1 MAGSSSGSSAASSTG
16 TVRYHVNPDTGQPNK
31 CVDGDACTFGGD
43 AFHYATKH
51 DAEIAWQARQLERGI
66 IAYRNVMRAKEAQ
79 EEEAALAKLAGRAKG
94 VSKKLSWS
102 VVRSVMVR
110 NLSKYA
116 INFLGVFMA
125 YAVASGKWLTDDWIR
140 RLLPTVATVVLVAL
154 LIWFGLK
161 FAKGSK
167 KAAVA
172 VKKRRVKRAVRR
184 TGAP

>member
-1 MAGSSSGSSAASSTG
+1 MSTG
-16 TVRYHVNPDTGQPNK
+16 TASSPGTERYHVNPDTGQPNK
-31 CVDGDACTFGGD
+31 CPDVDTCEFGGE
-43 AFHYATKH
+43 AFHYDSRH
-51 DAEIAWQARQLERGI
+51 DAQIAWEARQLERGV
-66 IAYRNVMRAKEAQ
+66 IAYRNVMRAKEKA
-79 EEEAALAKLAGRAKG
+79 EEEAALEKLAGKAKG
-94 VSKKLSWS
+94 VSKKLSWG
-102 VVRSVMVR
+102 VVRSVAVR

-116 INFLGVFMA
+116 VNILGVFMA

-140 RLLPTVATVVLVAL
+140 RLLPTVASVVLVAL

-161 FAKGSK
+161 FAKGSR

>member
-1 MAGSSSGSSAASSTG
+1 MIDDTSTG
-16 TVRYHVNPDTGQPNK
+16 AERYHVNPDTGQPNK
-31 CVDGDACTFGGD
+31 CVDGDTCKFGSD
-43 AFHYATKH
+43 AFHYESRH
-51 DAEIAWQARQLERGI
+51 DAQIAWEARQLERGV
-66 IAYRNVMRAKEAQ
+66 IAYRNVMRAKEAE
-79 EEEAALAKLAGRAKG
+79 EEEAALEKLAGKAKG

-102 VVRSVMVR
+102 VVRSVAVR

-116 INFLGVFMA
+116 VNFLGIFVA

-140 RLLPTVATVVLVAL
+140 RLLPTVASVVLVAL

-161 FAKGSK
+161 FAKGSR

>member
-1 MAGSSSGSSAASSTG
+1 MAESSPEAE
-16 TVRYHVNPDTGQPNK
+16 RYHVNPETGQPNK
-31 CVDGDACTFGGD
+31 CDHGDACTFGGD
-43 AFHYATKH
+43 AFHYASRH
-51 DAEIAWQARQLERGI
+51 DAEIAWQARQLERGV
-66 IAYRNVMRAKEAQ
+66 IAYRNVMRAKEKAEQ
-79 EEEAALAKLAGRAKG
+79 EAAFEKLAGKAKG
-94 VSKKLSWS
+94 VSRKLSWS
-102 VVRSVMVR
+102 VVRSVAVK
-110 NLSKYA
+110 NLSKYTV
-116 INFLGVFMA
+116 NFLGIFMA

-140 RLLPTVATVVLVAL
+140 RLLPIVATVVLVAL

>member
-1 MAGSSSGSSAASSTG
+1 MSGDTASSPQAE
-16 TVRYHVNPDTGQPNK
+16 RYHVNPDTGKPNK
-31 CVDGDACTFGGD
+31 CPDVDTCTFGGA
-43 AFHYATKH
+43 AFHYDSRH
-51 DAEIAWQARQLERGI
+51 DAEIAWQARQLERGV

-79 EEEAALAKLAGRAKG
+79 EEEAALEKLAGKAKG
-94 VSKKLSWS
+94 VSKKISWG
-102 VVRSVMVR
+102 VVRSVAVR

-116 INFLGVFMA
+116 VNILGVFMA

-140 RLLPTVATVVLVAL
+140 RLLPTVATLVLIAL
-154 LIWFGLK
+154 LMWFGLK

-172 VKKRRVKRAVRR
+172 VNRRRVRRAVRR

>member
-1 MAGSSSGSSAASSTG
+1 MSGGTADSSPGAE
-16 TVRYHVNPDTGQPNK
+16 RFHVHPDTGHPNK
-31 CVDGDACTFGGD
+31 CVDGDTCEFGGD
-43 AFHYATKH
+43 PFHYDSRH
-51 DAEIAWQARQLERGI
+51 DAYIAWQARQLERGV
-66 IAYRNVMRAKEAQ
+66 IAYRNVMRAKEKA
-79 EEEAALAKLAGRAKG
+79 EEEAALEKLAGKAKG
-94 VSKKLSWS
+94 VSKKLSWG
-102 VVRSVMVR
+102 VVRSVAVK

-116 INFLGVFMA
+116 VNILGVFMA

-140 RLLPTVATVVLVAL
+140 RLLPTVASVVLVAL

-184 TGAP
+184 AGAP

>member
-1 MAGSSSGSSAASSTG
+1 MAESSTEAQ
-16 TVRYHVNPDTGQPNK
+16 RYHVNPDTGQPNK
-31 CVDGDACTFGGD
+31 CPDVDTCEFGGD
-43 AFHYATKH
+43 AFHYESRH
-51 DAEIAWQARQLERGI
+51 DAQIAWQARQLERGV
-66 IAYRNVMRAKEAQ
+66 IAYRNVMRAKEKQ
-79 EEEAALAKLAGRAKG
+79 EEEAALERLAGKAKG

-102 VVRSVMVR
+102 VVRSVAVR
-110 NLSKYA
+110 NLSKYSV
-116 INFLGVFMA
+116 NLLGVFVA

-172 VKKRRVKRAVRR
+172 VKRQRVRRAVRR

>member
-1 MAGSSSGSSAASSTG
+1 MTTSSPEA
-16 TVRYHVNPDTGQPNK
+16 VQYHVNPDTGQPNK
-31 CVDGDACTFGGD
+31 CPEVATCEFGGE
-43 AFHYATKH
+43 AFHYDSRH
-51 DAEIAWQARQLERGI
+51 DAQIAWEARQLERGV
-66 IAYRNVMRAKEAQ
+66 IAYRNVMRAKEAE
-79 EEEAALAKLAGRAKG
+79 EEEAALEKLAGKAKG

-102 VVRSVMVR
+102 VVRSVAVR

-116 INFLGVFMA
+116 VNFLGIFVA

-140 RLLPTVATVVLVAL
+140 RLLPTVASVVLVAL

-161 FAKGSK
+161 FAKGSR

>member
-1 MAGSSSGSSAASSTG
+1 MAETSPGAQ
-16 TVRYHVNPDTGQPNK
+16 RFHVNPDTGQPNK
-31 CVDGDACTFGGD
+31 CPDGDTCTFGGD
-43 AFHYATKH
+43 AFHYDSKH
-51 DAEIAWQARQLERGI
+51 DAEIAWQARQLERGD
-66 IAYRNVMRAKEAQ
+66 IAYRNVMRAKERE
-79 EEEAALAKLAGRAKG
+79 EEEAALERLAGKAKG

-102 VVRSVMVR
+102 VVRSVAVR

-116 INFLGVFMA
+116 VNFLGVFIA
-125 YAVASGKWLTDDWIR
+125 YAVASGKWLTEDWIN

>member
-1 MAGSSSGSSAASSTG
+1 MSGGTAESSPGAE
-16 TVRYHVNPDTGQPNK
+16 RYHVNPDTGQPNK
-31 CVDGDACTFGGD
+31 CLDGDTCVLGGD
-43 AFHYATKH
+43 AFHYPSRH
-51 DAEIAWQARQLERGI
+51 DAQIAWQARQLERGV
-66 IAYRNVMRAKEAQ
+66 IAYRNVMRAKEKTEQ
-79 EEEAALAKLAGRAKG
+79 EAALEKLAGKARG

-102 VVRSVMVR
+102 VVRSVAVR

-116 INFLGVFMA
+116 VNVLGVFMA

>member
-1 MAGSSSGSSAASSTG
+1 MAETSPGAQ
-16 TVRYHVNPDTGQPNK
+16 RFHVNPDTGQPNK
-31 CVDGDACTFGGD
+31 CPDGDTCTFGGD
-43 AFHYATKH
+43 AFHYDSKH
-51 DAEIAWQARQLERGI
+51 DAQIAWQARQLERGV
-66 IAYRNVMRAKEAQ
+66 IAYRNVMRAKEKE
-79 EEEAALAKLAGRAKG
+79 EEEAALERLAGKAKG

-102 VVRSVMVR
+102 VVRSVAVR

-116 INFLGVFMA
+116 VNFLGVFIA
-125 YAVASGKWLTDDWIR
+125 YAVASGKWLTEDWIN

>member
-1 MAGSSSGSSAASSTG
+1 MSVSAGAE
-16 TVRYHVNPDTGQPNK
+16 RFHVNPDTGQPNK
-31 CVDGDACTFGGD
+31 CVDGDTCKFGSD
-43 AFHYATKH
+43 AFHYESRH
-51 DAEIAWQARQLERGI
+51 DAQIAWEARQLERGV
-66 IAYRNVMRAKEAQ
+66 IAYRNVMRAKEAE
-79 EEEAALAKLAGRAKG
+79 EEEAALEKLAGKAKG

-102 VVRSVMVR
+102 VVRSVAVR

-116 INFLGVFMA
+116 VNFLGIFVA

-140 RLLPTVATVVLVAL
+140 RLLPTVASVVLVAL

-161 FAKGSK
+161 FAKGSR

>member
-1 MAGSSSGSSAASSTG
+1 MSGGMTASPG
-16 TVRYHVNPDTGQPNK
+16 AERYHVNPDTGQPNK
-31 CVDGDACTFGGD
+31 CADGDTCRFGGD
-43 AFHYATKH
+43 AFHYESRH
-51 DAEIAWQARQLERGI
+51 DAQVAWEARQLERGV
-66 IAYRNVMRAKEAQ
+66 IAYRNVMRAKEK
-79 EEEAALAKLAGRAKG
+79 EEEEKALEKLAGKAKG

-102 VVRSVMVR
+102 VVRSVAVR

-116 INFLGVFMA
+116 VNFLGVFVA

-140 RLLPTVATVVLVAL
+140 RLLPTVASVVLVAL
-154 LIWFGLK
+154 LIWFVLK
-161 FAKGSK
+161 FATGSR

>member
-1 MAGSSSGSSAASSTG
+1 MSSSG
-16 TVRYHVNPDTGQPNK
+16 VERYHVNPDTGQPNA
-31 CVDGDACTFGGD
+31 CSDGDTCAFGGD
-43 AFHYATKH
+43 PFHYDNRH
-51 DAEIAWQARQLERGI
+51 DAQIAWEARQLERGV
-66 IAYRNVMRAKEAQ
+66 IAYRNVMRAKEKAEQ
-79 EEEAALAKLAGRAKG
+79 EAAIERLAGKARG

-102 VVRSVMVR
+102 VVRTVAVR

-116 INFLGVFMA
+116 VNLLGVFMA
-125 YAVASGKWLTDDWIR
+125 YAVASGKWLTDDWIS
-140 RLLPTVATVVLVAL
+140 RLLPTVATVVLIAL

>member
-1 MAGSSSGSSAASSTG
+1 MSEGMSVSSPEAE
-16 TVRYHVNPDTGQPNK
+16 RYHINPETGHPNK
-31 CVDGDACTFGGD
+31 CVDGNTCIFGGD
-43 AFHYATKH
+43 AFHYPSRH
-51 DAEIAWQARQLERGI
+51 DAQIAWQARQLERGV
-66 IAYRNVMRAKEAQ
+66 IAYRNVMRAKEKA
-79 EEEAALAKLAGRAKG
+79 EEDAALEKLAGKAKG

-102 VVRSVMVR
+102 VVRSVAVR

-116 INFLGVFMA
+116 VNFLGIFMA

-184 TGAP
+184 SGAP